1 MDSIFISCF
10 DGGLRVS
17 LLVLLL
23 LLQDQVR
30 LLYLRLI
37 TFDNVNSHHL
47 SFTVL
52 IVWFV
57 RNFPKIRTVLVCL
70 LVLRTC
76 SNYYVAAFYQ
86 TSSSPH

>member
-1 MDSIFISCF
+1 MDSIFICCF

-30 LLYLRLI
+30 LLHLRLN
-37 TFDNVNSHHL
+37 TLVDVNSSYL
-47 SFTVL
+47 SFTLL

-57 RNFPKIRTVLVCL
+57 RKFPKIRTVLVYL
-70 LVLRTC
+70 LV
-76 SNYYVAAFYQ
+76 
-86 TSSSPH
+86 